1 MPDNDNDYAPE
12 TGPRFNKA
20 ILGRLLA
27 VGLFIALGTFA
38 VTQSLKGN
46 GHSTDILAAADDKLA
61 ATTDEVGNAAD
72 KLKTGVANTASN
84 LKNAAGNAFNK
95 TAAALKPKNNA
106 FAVNKNPAVKPSV
119 VKPSVLKSGGSS
131 FPVRPAVNKSGFT
144 PPKTPIVVAKP
155 TTPAL
160 KKAPTR
166 FAQASGP
173 PIIGNNSGFAPRVAA
188 KPPTTF
194 QSTSSF
200 GAKPTANSV
209 GSQFSSAANKLKTNV
224 GNAADDLLKKTDNAA
239 SSAASSLKSTL
250 GSTSRRS

>member
-1 MPDNDNDYAPE
+1 MPDNDNDNEPE

-38 VTQSLKGN
+38 VTQSLTGN
-46 GHSTDILAAADDKLA
+46 GHSTDALSADDKLA
-61 ATTDEVGNAAD
+61 ATIDGVGNATD
-72 KLKTGVANTASN
+72 KLKTGAANAASN
-84 LKNAAGNAFNK
+84 LKTATGAAFNK
-95 TAAALKPKNNA
+95 TAAALKPASNA
-106 FAVNKNPAVKPSV
+106 FALNKNPAIKPNVVKPSV
-119 VKPSVLKSGGSS
+119 VKPSIVKPSIAKPSIAKPSGSS
-131 FPVRPAVNKSGFT
+131 FPARPAANKNGFAL
-144 PPKTPIVVAKP
+144 PKTPVVVAKP
-155 TTPAL
+155 TAPAL

-200 GAKPTANSV
+200 GAVPPPTN
-209 GSQFSSAANKLKTNV
+209 
-224 GNAADDLLKKTDNAA
+224 
-239 SSAASSLKSTL
+239 
-250 GSTSRRS
+250 